1 MGSLRTFLLACG
13 VALAVSPA
21 FALETP
27 VGGSSDR
34 RIRFVDYTP
43 NDVVK
48 VVGRFRASTQIEF
61 APGEEIAHV
70 AIGDSVAWEVAP
82 AKNILFVKP
91 REKNPA
97 TNLQVVTIR
106 QTGERRVYQFELQA
120 SEGDVRR
127 EDAYFVV
134 RFRYPS
140 DLAVQRKAEAAAQRA
155 AVDRNRVDDALSL
168 HQTYGARNWRYSAQ
182 GSRAIQP
189 DAIYDDGKVTTLR
202 FAGNRE
208 IPAIYMVQSD
218 GNETLI
224 PWDARQS
231 GEVAVIHG
239 TSREFRLRRGG
250 DVLCIFNEAYNPVGM
265 NPGTGTTS
273 PSVER
278 VVRPKPRGSDR

>member
-1 MGSLRTFLLACG
+1 MRSLPTFFLVCG
-13 VALAVSPA
+13 MLAVSPPG
-21 FALETP
+21 FALDTP
-27 VGGSSDR
+27 VAGSSDK
-34 RIRFVDYTP
+34 RIRFVDYTA

-61 APGEEIAHV
+61 SPSEEIAHV

-140 DLAVQRKAEAAAQRA
+140 DLEARRKVEAAAQKA
-155 AVDRNRVDDALSL
+155 AADRNRVEEALSL
-168 HQTYGARNWRYSAQ
+168 DQTYGLRNWRYSAQ

-208 IPAIYMVQSD
+208 IPAIYTVQSD
-218 GNETLI
+218 GEETLV

-231 GEVAVIHG
+231 GEVVVIHG
-239 TSREFRLRRGG
+239 TFREYRLRRGG
-250 DVLCIFNEAYNPVGM
+250 EVICIFNEAYDPVGV
-265 NPGTGTTS
+265 NPATGTTS

-278 VVRPKPRGSDR
+278 IIRPEPRGSDR